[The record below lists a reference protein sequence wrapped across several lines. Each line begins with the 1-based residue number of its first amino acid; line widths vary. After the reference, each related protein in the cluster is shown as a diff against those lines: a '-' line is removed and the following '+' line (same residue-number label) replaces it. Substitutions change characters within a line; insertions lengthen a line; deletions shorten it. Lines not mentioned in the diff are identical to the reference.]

1 MAFNSVYFS
10 LGSNLGHREANLE
23 KALDMMDKAFG
34 GRAKA
39 VSRFI
44 DTAPWGEGAT
54 KRFLNCCALY
64 RIPQAKETAEEDCL
78 EILAKCKEI
87 ERSLGR
93 REEIEFDKEGRRIY
107 HDRTIDI
114 DILFYGTETIDTED
128 LKVPHPLISQRV
140 FVLIPLREI
149 AKPSLRAAFPEL
161 FD

>member
-1 MAFNSVYFS
+1 MAFTSVYFS

-23 KALDMMDKAFG
+23 KAIDLMEEAFG

-39 VSRFI
+39 ISRFI
-44 DTAPWGEGAT
+44 DTAPWGGGAT
-54 KRFLNCCALY
+54 KRFLNCCAFF
-64 RIPQAKETAEEDCL
+64 RIPRAKETSAEDCMD
-78 EILAKCKEI
+78 ILAKCKDI
-87 ERSLGR
+87 EKKLGR
-93 REEIEFDKEGRRIY
+93 CEEIEYDKEGRRVY

-114 DILFYGTETIDTED
+114 DILFYGTEIIDTEI
-128 LKVPHPLISQRV
+128 LKVPHPLISQRD